1 MGRMHRTREKCVKKD
16 LNELD
21 YYNGVVSQSQPFWSV
36 KSSVP

>member
-1 MGRMHRTREKCVKKD
+1 MGRMHRTREKYVKKD